1 MNKVNKERLS
11 GIQEIIEEMVDTSY
25 VAGVNCMVLEH
36 GKEMC
41 YYEAGY
47 ADLIAQ
53 KKLTRNTLFHMF
65 SMSKPVTAAATMYL
79 LERGKIDLLDPVEK
93 FIPDFKGQRV
103 AVNGKQIESL
113 RPVTIKDLLTMTSG
127 IAYGNH
133 DHQTGIETD
142 MLFDEV
148 KENLLGDHPYT
159 TLQIAQ
165 RLGKIPL
172 AFQPGTHWLY
182 GASADVLGAIIE
194 VVSGK
199 SFGTFLSDT
208 IFKPLEM
215 VDTGFNVPEEKKAR
229 LSKVYE
235 GTNEGLKEYTNNH
248 LGIMIN
254 MEKKAAFESGGAG
267 LISTIDD
274 YSHFTQMLLNK
285 GEFEGNR
292 VLAPK
297 TVEFMTS
304 CYLPTA
310 FDHEIAAWDSLI
322 GHSYGNLMRILREP
336 GLAVLNGTKGEYGW
350 DGWLGTYFSNDP
362 VNGVTL
368 LMMQQRTDTGT
379 TLYSRKLKNIVASAL

>member
-1 MNKVNKERLS
+1 MDKERLS
-11 GIQEIIEEMVDTSY
+11 GIQEIVEEMVDTSF
-25 VAGVNCMVLEH
+25 VAGVSCMVLEH

-47 ADLIAQ
+47 ADLEAQ
-53 KKLTRNTLFHMF
+53 KKLTRNTLFHIF

-93 FIPDFKGQRV
+93 FIPEFKGQRV
-103 AVNGKQIESL
+103 AVNGRLVESQ

-142 MLFDEV
+142 MLFNEI
-148 KENLLGDHPYT
+148 KENLLGEHPYT
-159 TLQIAQ
+159 TLQVAQ
-165 RLGKIPL
+165 RIGKIPL

-194 VVSGK
+194 VISGK
-199 SFGTFLSDT
+199 SLGEFLSET
-208 IFKPLEM
+208 LFKPLEM
-215 VDTGFNVPEEKKAR
+215 VDTGFNVPEKEKAR

-235 GTNEGLKEYTNNH
+235 ATNEGLKAYTNNH

-274 YSHFTQMLLNK
+274 YSHFTQMLLDK

-292 VLAPK
+292 ILASK

-304 CYLPTA
+304 CYLPPA
-310 FDHEIAAWDSLI
+310 FDQEIAAWDSLI
-322 GHSYGNLMRILREP
+322 GHSYANLMRILREP